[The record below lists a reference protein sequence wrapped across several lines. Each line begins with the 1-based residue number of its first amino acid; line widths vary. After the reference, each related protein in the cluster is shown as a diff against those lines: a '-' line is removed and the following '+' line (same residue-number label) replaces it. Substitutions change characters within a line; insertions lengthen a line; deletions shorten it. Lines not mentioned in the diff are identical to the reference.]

1 MILLLQYEVVYG
13 TQTDFTTSVNYS
25 DLEKIIIITIPSDEF
40 LGRLSDQTLALA
52 LITPWNTGGSVA
64 SKENVYMTA
73 RKTPIVTDIRSL
85 KATVGLVETRKKWG
99 VIDCVPNKGTEAFTT
114 GLTGDD
120 GEDLLDDE
128 EDML

>member
-13 TQTDFTTSVNYS
+13 TRTNFTTSVNYG
-25 DLEKIIIITIPSDEF
+25 DLEKIIIITIPFDEF
-40 LGRLSDQTLALA
+40 FGCLSDQTLALA
-52 LITPWNTGGSVA
+52 LITPWNTNGSVA

-73 RKTPIVTDIRSL
+73 RKTPAVTDIWSL

-99 VIDCVPNKGTEAFTT
+99 VIDRIPNKGTEAFTV

-120 GEDLLDDE
+120 GGDLLDDE